1 MIIQFNTD
9 KTVSGNERGGA
20 YFTDL
25 IKNDLERF
33 SSHVTRVE
41 VHLSDENGKKEGHKD
56 IRCLMEAR
64 IEGHQPIVVTSQEN
78 NVEKSVSEALV
89 KMKASLKTIIG
100 KASNH

>member
-9 KTVSGNERGGA
+9 KTVSGNDRGSN

-25 IKNDLERF
+25 IQNDLERF

-41 VHLSDENGKKEGHKD
+41 VHLSDEKGNKEGNKD

-64 IEGHQPIVVTSQEN
+64 IEGHQPIVVTCQEN
-78 NVEKSVSEALV
+78 SVEKSVSEALV
-89 KMKASLKTIIG
+89 KLKASLKTIIG